1 MVTAIRTSIKP
12 QVYLIGR
19 LNAAS
24 DCFWLGSSSRPK
36 RAAWVPAT
44 AVEMY
49 IPCQTLSK
57 RLGAYTSPTSRNHD
71 PNLGAGGCREAG
83 GEVACAP
90 YGSRGGKRGATAQ
103 TSFCMEVN
111 RAAPSYLD
119 HR

>member
-1 MVTAIRTSIKP
+1 M
-12 QVYLIGR
+12 QQ
-19 LNAAS
+19 S

-90 YGSRGGKRGATAQ
+90 YESRGGKAWRNGTDVILHGGEPC
-103 TSFCMEVN
+103 S
-111 RAAPSYLD
+111 SILS
-119 HR
+119 